1 MQKNHAESIWSACS
15 SNIWIQTDGW
25 SRQAQAHEI
34 CKSVLFAQLQILFS
48 NFIWHGVIWTIH
60 SGVFSLV
67 FSQTRLCRKQTK
79 YITVLST
86 WTRNIASISAQPA
99 TIKGAAKTFLLS
111 FRVIIC
117 VAHLWTQSSLDTG
130 ECNGSRT
137 HFISITIRSIHQ
149 INIVRPEIKHHLGT
163 CHFNQA
169 FKFGR
174 LEGNF
179 NSILSEFH
187 SILSDWFGPPQLHV
201 FSWISHILIQLVQMT
216 KQSLVGAVKSY
227 HWWLGKD
234 MLSKNFHA
242 TGHGV
247 R

>member
-15 SNIWIQTDGW
+15 SNIWMQTDGW

-34 CKSVLFAQLQILFS
+34 CKSVLFAQLQISFS
-48 NFIWHGVIWTIH
+48 NF
-60 SGVFSLV
+60 SGTGSSEQFIRALSLS
-67 FSQTRLCRKQTK
+67 FILMGRCRKQTK

-111 FRVIIC
+111 FKVVIC
-117 VAHLWTQSSLDTG
+117 VARLWTQSSLDTG

-137 HFISITIRSIHQ
+137 HFNSIEIQVYQWGNQ
-149 INIVRPEIKHHLGT
+149 IKIVRPEIKHHLGT

-179 NSILSEFH
+179 NLILSEYY
-187 SILSDWFGPPQLHV
+187 SILSDWLGPSQLH
-201 FSWISHILIQLVQMT
+201 F
-216 KQSLVGAVKSY
+216 Y
-227 HWWLGKD
+227 LG
-234 MLSKNFHA
+234 FH
-242 TGHGV
+242 TF
-247 R
+247 

>member
-1 MQKNHAESIWSACS
+1 MQKNHAETIWSACS
-15 SNIWIQTDGW
+15 SNIWMQTDGW

-34 CKSVLFAQLQILFS
+34 CKSVLFAQLQISFS

-60 SGVFSLV
+60 SGAVSLV
-67 FSQTRLCRKQTK
+67 FSRTRLCRKQTK

-111 FRVIIC
+111 FKVIIC
-117 VAHLWTQSSLDTG
+117 VARLWTQSSLDTG

-137 HFISITIRSIHQ
+137 HFNSIEIQVYQWGNQ
-149 INIVRPEIKHHLGT
+149 IKIVRPEIKHHLGT

-179 NSILSEFH
+179 NLILSEFH
-187 SILSDWFGPPQLHV
+187 SILSDWLGPLQLHV
-201 FSWISHILIQLVQMT
+201 LSWISHILIQLV
-216 KQSLVGAVKSY
+216 
-227 HWWLGKD
+227 
-234 MLSKNFHA
+234 
-242 TGHGV
+242 
-247 R
+247 